1 MTQMHLGV
9 FTYPGG
15 HHIAGWRHGSV
26 EPRAILG
33 YDYYRRT
40 AQAAERGKFDLVFV
54 GDMLAAR
61 EKDGR
66 VIAQG
71 ALNNIDSISILSAVA
86 GATER
91 VGLVATLSTTYNEP
105 FAIAERFASLD
116 HLSAGRAGWNIITTA
131 NDDAALNFSRKSH
144 MEKTLRYQRAKEFV
158 DICKSLW
165 VGWEDGAIVADRVSG
180 TFVDARKVHEL
191 DHNGQFFSVKGALEL
206 PRPPQ
211 GWPVMVQAGGS
222 PAGLE
227 FAATVGEV
235 IFAAQSNREQA
246 IRFRAAVKHRMPGH
260 GRDPALLKVLPGLLP
275 ILGSTEKEA
284 LDKEKMLNEL
294 LHPAVGI
301 WMLSEQMDFRLYDY
315 PQEGPLPTPDIR
327 ASGGAFTPRVEHLM
341 ERADREGLSIRECGV
356 LVAASRSHGSFVGTP
371 EALVDHMKLW
381 LDEGACDGFNIM
393 PAWFHDEMDLFVDQ
407 VVPILQR
414 RGLFRRDYE
423 GTMLRH
429 HLGLPIPAASAGR
442 LAAA

>member
-1 MTQMHLGV
+1 MHLGV

-26 EPRAILG
+26 VPTEILG

-40 AQAAERGKFDLVFV
+40 AEAAERGKFDLVFV

-61 EKDGR
+61 EKDER

-71 ALNNIDSISILSAVA
+71 ALNNIDSISILSALA
-86 GATER
+86 GATKNI
-91 VGLVATLSTTYNEP
+91 GLVATLSTTYNEP
-105 FAIAERFASLD
+105 FAIAERFSSLD
-116 HLSAGRAGWNIITTA
+116 HLSGGRAGWNIITTA

-144 MEKTLRYQRAKEFV
+144 MEKTMRYQRAKEFV
-158 DICKSLW
+158 DICKGLW
-165 VGWEDGAIVADRVSG
+165 DGWEDSAIAADRATG
-180 TFVDARKVHEL
+180 TFVDTARVREI
-191 DHNGQFFSVKGALEL
+191 DHKGQFFSVKGALDL
-206 PRPPQ
+206 PRSPQ

-246 IRFRAAVKHRMPGH
+246 IKFRAAVKQRMPGH
-260 GRDPALLKVLPGLLP
+260 GRDPAILKVLPGLLP

-284 LDKEKMLNEL
+284 LEKETMLNEL

-301 WMLSEQMDFRLYDY
+301 WMLSEQMGFRLYDY
-315 PQEGPLPTPDIR
+315 AQDGPLPTADIR
-327 ASGGAFTPRVEHLM
+327 ASGNAFTPRVAHLM
-341 ERADREGLSIRECGV
+341 ERADREGLTVHQCGV

-371 EALVDHMKLW
+371 DMLVDHMKQW
-381 LDEGACDGFNIM
+381 VDEGACDGFNIM

-407 VVPILQR
+407 VVPLLQR
-414 RGLFRRDYE
+414 RGLFRREYE
-423 GTMLRH
+423 GSMLRH
-429 HLGLPIPAASAGR
+429 HLGLPVPPAAAGR
-442 LAAA
+442 LAA

>member
-1 MTQMHLGV
+1 MTMMHLGV

-26 EPRAILG
+26 VPREILG

-105 FAIAERFASLD
+105 FAIAERFATLD

-131 NDDAALNFSRKSH
+131 NDEAALNFSRKSH
-144 MEKTLRYQRAKEFV
+144 MEKTMRYQRAREFV

-165 VGWEDGAIVADRVSG
+165 DGWEEGAIVADRAAG
-180 TFVDARKVHEL
+180 TFVDAAKVHEI
-191 DHNGQFFSVKGALEL
+191 DHKGQFFAVKGALEL
-206 PRPPQ
+206 PRSPQ

-227 FAATVGEV
+227 FAAMVAE
-235 IFAAQSNREQA
+235 A
-246 IRFRAAVKHRMPGH
+246 IKFRAAVRQRMPAY
-260 GRDPALLKVLPGLLP
+260 GRDPAILKVLPGLLP

-284 LDKEKMLNEL
+284 LDKETMLNEL

-301 WMLSEQMDFRLYDY
+301 WMLSEQMGFRLYDY
-315 PQEGPLPTPDIR
+315 PQDGPLPTADIR
-327 ASGGAFTPRVEHLM
+327 ATGGAFTPRVVHLM
-341 ERADREGLSIRECGV
+341 ERADREGLTVRECGV

-371 EALVDHMKLW
+371 EALVDHMKQW
-381 LDEGACDGFNIM
+381 VDEGACDGFNIM

-423 GTMLRH
+423 GRMLRD

-442 LAAA
+442 LAA

>member
-1 MTQMHLGV
+1 MHLGA

-26 EPRAILG
+26 QPLDILG

-105 FAIAERFASLD
+105 FAIAQRFASID
-116 HLSAGRAGWNIITTA
+116 HLSGGRAGWNIITTA

-144 MEKTLRYQRAKEFV
+144 MEKTMRYQRAREFV
-158 DICKSLW
+158 DICKGLW
-165 VGWEDGAIVADRVSG
+165 DGWKDGAVTADRTSG
-180 TFVDARKVHEL
+180 TFVDSSKVREL
-191 DHNGQFFSVKGALEL
+191 DHKGQFFVVKGALDL
-206 PRPPQ
+206 PRSPQ

-227 FAATVGEV
+227 FAATVAEL
-235 IFAAQSNREQA
+235 IFAAQSNRQEA
-246 IRFRAAVKHRMPGH
+246 IKFRAAVKQRMPGH
-260 GRDPALLKVLPGLLP
+260 GRDPAILKVLPGLLP
-275 ILGSTEKEA
+275 ILGSTEQEA
-284 LDKEKMLNEL
+284 LEEGAMLNEL

-301 WMLSEQMDFRLYDY
+301 WMLSEQMQFRLYDY
-315 PQEGPLPTPDIR
+315 PQDGPLPT
-327 ASGGAFTPRVEHLM
+327 ASDAGGGAFTRVTHLM
-341 ERADREGLSIRECGV
+341 ERADREACRCAI
-356 LVAASRSHGSFVGTP
+356 AASWSPPAIAAPSSARPSACRPHDAVARRRRSTASTSCRRISRQ
-371 EALVDHMKLW
+371 KW
-381 LDEGACDGFNIM
+381 TCSSTRSCRSCSGAGCS
-393 PAWFHDEMDLFVDQ
+393 AA
-407 VVPILQR
+407 
-414 RGLFRRDYE
+414 DYE
-423 GTMLRH
+423 GTTLRH
-429 HLGLPIPAASAGR
+429 HLGLPIPCSSGR
-442 LAAA
+442 

>member
-1 MTQMHLGV
+1 MAGQQLHLGI

-15 HHIAGWRHGSV
+15 HHIAGWRHNSV
-26 EPRAILG
+26 LPREILG
-33 YDYYRRT
+33 YDYYRRMAET
-40 AQAAERGKFDLVFV
+40 AERGKFDLVFV

-105 FAIAERFASLD
+105 FAIAQRFASLD
-116 HLSAGRAGWNIITTA
+116 HLSGGRAGWNIITTA
-131 NDDAALNFSRKSH
+131 NDDAAYNFSARSH

-158 DICKSLW
+158 DICKALW
-165 VGWEDGAIVADRVSG
+165 DGWEDGAVKADTAAG
-180 TFVDARKVHEL
+180 IFVDTAKVHAL
-191 DHNGQFFSVKGALEL
+191 DHRGQFFSVKGALDL
-206 PRPPQ
+206 PRSPQ

-227 FAATVGEV
+227 FAAQVAEL
-235 IFAAQSNREQA
+235 IFAAQSNREEA
-246 IRFRAAVKHRMPGH
+246 VKFRAAVKARMPSH
-260 GRDPALLKVLPGLLP
+260 GRDPAILKVLPGLLP

-284 LDKEKMLNEL
+284 IDKETMLNEL

-301 WMLSEQMDFRLYDY
+301 WMLSEQMNFRLYDY
-315 PQEGPLPTPDIR
+315 PQNGPLPTADIR
-327 ASGGAFTPRVEHLM
+327 AGGSAFTPRVVHLM
-341 ERADREGLSIRECGV
+341 ERADREGLSVRDCGV

-371 EALVDHMKLW
+371 EQLCDHMKLW

-393 PAWFHDEMDLFVDQ
+393 PAWFHDEFDLFVDE
-407 VVPILQR
+407 VVPLLQR
-414 RGLFRRDYE
+414 RGLFRTDYE
-423 GTMLRH
+423 GTTFRH
-429 HLGLPIPAASAGR
+429 HLGLPHPGHSF
-442 LAAA
+442 

>member
-1 MTQMHLGV
+1 MTKRQLHLGV

-15 HHIAGWRHGSV
+15 HHIAGWRHASV
-26 EPRAILG
+26 APREILG

-40 AQAAERGKFDLVFV
+40 AVTAERGKFDLVFV

-66 VIAQG
+66 IIAQG

-105 FAIAERFASLD
+105 YAIAERFASLD
-116 HLSAGRAGWNIITTA
+116 HLSDGRAGWNIITTA

-158 DICKSLW
+158 DICKGLW
-165 VGWEDGAIVADRVSG
+165 DGWQEGAVTADRAAG
-180 TFVDARKVHEL
+180 LFVNFRKVHQL
-191 DHNGQFFSVKGALEL
+191 DHKGQFFAVKGALDL
-206 PRPPQ
+206 PRSPQ

-227 FAATVGEV
+227 FAATVAEL
-235 IFAAQSNREQA
+235 IFAAQSNRQEA
-246 IRFRAAVKHRMPGH
+246 IKFRAAVQQRMPAH
-260 GRDPALLKVLPGLLP
+260 GRDPEMLKVLPGLLP

-284 LDKEKMLNEL
+284 LDKEAMLNEL

-301 WMLSEQMDFRLYDY
+301 WMLSEQMGFRLYDY
-315 PQEGPLPTPDIR
+315 PQDGPLPTAEIR
-327 ASGGAFTPRVEHLM
+327 ASGSAFTPRVLHLM
-341 ERADREGLSIRECGV
+341 ERADREGLSVRECGI

-371 EALVDHMKLW
+371 EQLVDHMTLW
-381 LDEGACDGFNIM
+381 LDEGACDGFNVM
-393 PAWFHDEMDLFVDQ
+393 PAYFPDELELFVDQ
-407 VVPILQR
+407 VVPLLQR
-414 RGLFRRDYE
+414 RGLYRKDYE
-423 GTMLRH
+423 GTTLRH
-429 HLGLPIPAASAGR
+429 HLGLPVPPAPDR
-442 LAAA
+442 

>member
-1 MTQMHLGV
+1 MTMMHLGV

-15 HHIAGWRHGSV
+15 HHIAGWRHPSV
-26 EPRAILG
+26 LPREILG
-33 YDYYRRT
+33 CDYYRRT
-40 AQAAERGKFDLVFV
+40 AVAAERGKFDLVFV

-71 ALNNIDSISILSAVA
+71 ALNNIDSISILSAIA

-116 HLSAGRAGWNIITTA
+116 HLSGGRAGWNIITTA

-144 MEKTLRYQRAKEFV
+144 MEKTMRYQRAREFV

-165 VGWEDGAIVADRVSG
+165 DGWEDGAVVADPATG
-180 TFVDARKVHEL
+180 TFVDRAKVHEI
-191 DHNGQFFSVKGALEL
+191 DHRGQFFAVKGALEL
-206 PRPPQ
+206 PRSPQ

-227 FAATVGEV
+227 FAAQVAEV

-246 IRFRAAVKHRMPGH
+246 IKFRAAVKQRMPGH
-260 GRDPALLKVLPGLLP
+260 GRDPAILKVLPGLLP

-284 LDKEKMLNEL
+284 LEKETMLNEL

-315 PQEGPLPTPDIR
+315 PQDGPLPTADIR
-327 ASGGAFTPRVEHLM
+327 AGGGAFTPRVEHLM
-341 ERADREGLSIRECGV
+341 ERADREGLTVRECGV

-371 EALVDHMKLW
+371 EQLVDHMKQW
-381 LDEGACDGFNIM
+381 VDEGACDGFNIM

-414 RGLFRRDYE
+414 RWLFRREYE
-423 GTMLRH
+423 GGRLRD
-429 HLGLPIPAASAGR
+429 HLGLPIPASAAGR
-442 LAAA
+442 LAA

>member
-1 MTQMHLGV
+1 VAERRMHLGV

-26 EPRAILG
+26 QPRDILG
-33 YDYYRRT
+33 YDYYLRT

-105 FAIAERFASLD
+105 YAI
-116 HLSAGRAGWNIITTA
+116 
-131 NDDAALNFSRKSH
+131 DDAALNFSRKSH
-144 MEKTLRYQRAKEFV
+144 MEKTMRYQRAREFV
-158 DICKSLW
+158 DICKGLW
-165 VGWEDGAIVADRVSG
+165 DGWEDGAVTADRASG
-180 TFVDARKVHEL
+180 TFVDTAKVREL
-191 DHNGQFFSVKGALEL
+191 DHKGQFFAVKGALDL
-206 PRPPQ
+206 PRSPQ

-227 FAATVGEV
+227 FAATVAEL
-235 IFAAQSNREQA
+235 IFAAQSNRQEA
-246 IRFRAAVKHRMPGH
+246 IKFRAAVKQRMPGH
-260 GRDPALLKVLPGLLP
+260 GRDPAILKVLPGLLP

-284 LDKEKMLNEL
+284 LEKETMLNEL

-301 WMLSEQMDFRLYDY
+301 WMLSEQMQFRLYDY
-315 PQEGPLPTPDIR
+315 PQDGPLPTADIR
-327 ASGGAFTPRVEHLM
+327 AGGSAFTPRVMHLM
-341 ERADREGLSIRECGV
+341 ERADREGLSVRDCGI

-371 EALVDHMKLW
+371 EQLVDYMTL
-381 LDEGACDGFNIM
+381 CFNVM
-393 PAWFHDEMDLFVDQ
+393 PAYFHDEMDLFVDQ

-423 GTMLRH
+423 GTTLRH
-429 HLGLPIPAASAGR
+429 HLGLPIPCGSGR
-442 LAAA
+442 